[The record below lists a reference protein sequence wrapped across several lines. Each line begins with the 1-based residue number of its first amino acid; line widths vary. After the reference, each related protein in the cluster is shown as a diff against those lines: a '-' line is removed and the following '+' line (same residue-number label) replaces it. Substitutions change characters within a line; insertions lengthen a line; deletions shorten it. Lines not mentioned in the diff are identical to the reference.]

1 MASDVRFSTNALN
14 AMLDTIKTTLGT
26 GALLRFYSGTKPANA
41 DTALSG
47 NTLLAELPL
56 TTPDEFGAASSRT
69 ITANAITTDASADA
83 TGTATF
89 ASLVTSAGVRVVD
102 MTVGEA
108 ADSADI
114 TVDNKSFQAGAD
126 IAVTALSITLNL

>member
-1 MASDVRFSTNALN
+1 MASDVRYSSATLN
-14 AMLDTIKTTLGT
+14 GFLDTINTRLGS

-56 TTPDEFGAASSRT
+56 SSTPFGAASSRV
-69 ITANAITTDASADA
+69 ITANAITTDTSADA

-89 ASLVTSAGVRVVD
+89 ASFVTSGGTRVMDV
-102 MTVGEA
+102 TVGEA

-114 TVDNKSFQAGAD
+114 TVDNKDFQAGAD
-126 IAVTALSITLNL
+126 IAVTAFTLELSL